1 MASNFDGINMFNTA
15 QQIGK
20 VTTDT
25 VADLGRFSRFAVG
38 TISWAVTGLRQWR
51 NWQLI
56 FPQFWEVGFR
66 SLPVVLLTGTFVG
79 MVIAVQAYDQFFN
92 VGLANQL
99 GSIINISVVRELG
112 PVLAG
117 VMLAGRVGGSL
128 TAELGTMKITEQ
140 IEALRSMGADPLR
153 VLAAP
158 RFLACLLMIPFLT
171 VYTDLTGVFGGYFI
185 CVDVYGVN
193 AADYWRYS
201 AQIAETWDI
210 SAGLLKSFFFGG
222 AIATISCYKGFTCK
236 EGAHGVGQACTEAFV
251 ASFISILALN
261 FMMGV
266 IFKAIYNTFWPLK
279 EML

>member
-1 MASNFDGINMFNTA
+1 MLNTV
-15 QQIGK
+15 QRVGR
-20 VTTDT
+20 VTTQT
-25 VADLGRFSRFAVG
+25 VANLGRFSRFAGG
-38 TISWAVTGLRQWR
+38 TISSALTGLRQWR
-51 NWQLI
+51 SWQLI
-56 FPQFWEVGFR
+56 FPQFWDIGTC

-79 MVIAVQAYDQFFN
+79 MVIAVQAYAQFYN

-99 GSIINISVVRELG
+99 GSIINVSVIRELG

-171 VYTDLTGVFGGYFI
+171 IYTDLTGVLGAYFI
-185 CVDVYGVN
+185 CVDVHGVN

-201 AQIAETWDI
+201 AQVVESWDVF
-210 SAGLLKSFFFGG
+210 AGLLKSFFFGG
-222 AIATISCYKGFTCK
+222 AIGLISCYKGFYSSR
-236 EGAHGVGQACTEAFV
+236 GASGVGRACTEGFV
-251 ASFISILALN
+251 LNFIVILALDL
-261 FMMGV
+261 FLAV
-266 IFKAIYNTFWPLK
+266 LLAAIYECIWGLRTWV
-279 EML
+279 

>member
-1 MASNFDGINMFNTA
+1 MFNA
-15 QQIGK
+15 LQYIGRF
-20 VTTDT
+20 TTN
-25 VADLGRFSRFAVG
+25 ALEDLGRFSRFAAG
-38 TISWAVTGLRQWR
+38 TISWSVRGLTRWR
-51 NWQLI
+51 NWQLL
-56 FPQFWEVGFR
+56 FPQFWEIGVC

-79 MVIAVQAYDQFFN
+79 MVIAVQAYSQFYN
-92 VGLANQL
+92 IGLASQL
-99 GSIINISVVRELG
+99 GSIINVSVIRELG

-171 VYTDLTGVFGGYFI
+171 VYTDLTGVYGGYFI

-201 AQIAETWDI
+201 ALITESWDI
-210 SAGLLKSFFFGG
+210 FAGLLKSFFFGG
-222 AIATISCYKGFTCK
+222 AIGLISCYKGFYCSR
-236 EGAHGVGQACTEAFV
+236 GASGVGRACTEGFV
-251 ASFISILALN
+251 LNFIVILALD
-261 FMMGV
+261 FFLA
-266 IFKAIYNTFWPLK
+266 ILLSAIYQIIWGWTSWV
-279 EML
+279 

>member
-1 MASNFDGINMFNTA
+1 MLERVQKLGRGTTA
-15 QQIGK
+15 M
-20 VTTDT
+20 
-25 VADLGRFSRFAVG
+25 VADFGRFSRFAGG
-38 TISWAVTGLRQWR
+38 TISWAFGGLRQWR
-51 NWQLI
+51 NWRLI
-56 FPQFWEVGFR
+56 FPQFWEVGWR

-79 MVIAVQAYDQFFN
+79 MVIAVQAYAQFAN

-128 TAELGTMKITEQ
+128 TAELGTMRITEQ

-153 VLAAP
+153 ILAGP
-158 RFLACLLMIPFLT
+158 RFLACLLMIPFLA

-201 AQIAETWDI
+201 AQVVYNWDI
-210 SAGLLKSFFFGG
+210 FVGLLKSFFFGG
-222 AIATISCYKGFTCK
+222 AIGLISCYKGFYCAR
-236 EGAHGVGQACTEAFV
+236 GASGVARACTEGFV
-251 ASFISILALN
+251 LN
-261 FMMGV
+261 FMAILVLDFFLAVLLG
-266 IFKAIYNTFWPLK
+266 AIYESIWGAVSFL
-279 EML
+279 

>member
-1 MASNFDGINMFNTA
+1 MLKAT

-20 VTTDT
+20 ATTEA
-25 VADLGRFSRFAVG
+25 VANLGRLSRFAGG
-38 TISWAVTGLRQWR
+38 TISWAFLGLRQWR
-51 NWQLI
+51 NLQLI
-56 FPQFWEVGFR
+56 FPQFWEIGTR

-79 MVIAVQAYDQFFN
+79 MVIAVQAYAQFYN

-99 GSIINISVVRELG
+99 GSIINVSVIRELG

-171 VYTDLTGVFGGYFI
+171 VYTDLTGVLGAYFI
-185 CVDVYGVN
+185 CVDIHGVN

-201 AQIAETWDI
+201 AQVVESWDVF
-210 SAGLLKSFFFGG
+210 AGLLKSFFFGG
-222 AIATISCYKGFTCK
+222 AIGLISCYKGFYCSR
-236 EGAHGVGQACTEAFV
+236 GASGVGRACTEGFV
-251 ASFISILALN
+251 LNFIVILVLDLFLALLLA
-261 FMMGV
+261 
-266 IFKAIYNTFWPLK
+266 AIYECIWGLRTWA
-279 EML
+279 

>member
-1 MASNFDGINMFNTA
+1 MAPNGADMMSA
-15 QQIGK
+15 VQHIGRF
-20 VTTDT
+20 TTDV
-25 VADLGRFSRFAVG
+25 VADLGRFSRFASG
-38 TISWAVTGLRQWR
+38 TISWAFVGLRRWR
-51 NWQLI
+51 NWQLL
-56 FPQFWEVGFR
+56 FPQFWDVGVC

-79 MVIAVQAYDQFFN
+79 MVIAVQAYAQFYSM
-92 VGLANQL
+92 GLANHL
-99 GSIINISVVRELG
+99 GSIINVSVIRELG

-185 CVDVYGVN
+185 CVDIYGVN

-201 AQIAETWDI
+201 ALVTETWDI

-222 AIATISCYKGFTCK
+222 AIGLISCYKGFHSSH
-236 EGAHGVGQACTEAFV
+236 GASGVGRACTEGFV
-251 ASFISILALN
+251 LNFIVILALD
-261 FMMGV
+261 FFLA
-266 IFKAIYNTFWPLK
+266 ILLSAIYECIWDLSTWV
-279 EML
+279 

>member
-1 MASNFDGINMFNTA
+1 MFNAA

-25 VADLGRFSRFAVG
+25 VADLGRFSRFTAG
-38 TISWAVTGLRQWR
+38 TISWAFAGLGQWR

-56 FPQFWEVGFR
+56 FPQFWEVGVR

-79 MVIAVQAYDQFFN
+79 MVLAVQAYAQFFN
-92 VGLANQL
+92 MGLANRL

-128 TAELGTMKITEQ
+128 TAELGTMKVTEQ

-153 VLAAP
+153 VLVAP

-171 VYTDLTGVFGGYFI
+171 IYTDLTGVFGGYFI

-201 AQIAETWDI
+201 ALITETWDI

-222 AIATISCYKGFTCK
+222 AIGLISCYKGFRCSR
-236 EGAHGVGQACTEAFV
+236 GASGVGRACTEGFV
-251 ASFISILALN
+251 LNFIVILALD
-261 FMMGV
+261 FFLA
-266 IFKAIYNTFWPLK
+266 ILLSAIYECIWGRISLV
-279 EML
+279 

>member
-1 MASNFDGINMFNTA
+1 MFNTA
-15 QQIGK
+15 QHIGR
-20 VTTDT
+20 VTTNT
-25 VADLGRFSRFAVG
+25 LANLGRFSRFASG
-38 TISWAVTGLRQWR
+38 TMSWAFLGLRQWR
-51 NWQLI
+51 NWQLL
-56 FPQFWEVGFR
+56 FPQFWEVGVR

-79 MVIAVQAYDQFFN
+79 MVIAVQAYTQFYN
-92 VGLANQL
+92 IGLANQL
-99 GSIINISVVRELG
+99 GSIINVSVIRELG

-193 AADYWRYS
+193 ATDYWRYS
-201 AQIAETWDI
+201 ALVTETWDI
-210 SAGLLKSFFFGG
+210 FAGLLKSFFFGG
-222 AIATISCYKGFTCK
+222 AIGLISCYKGFHCAR
-236 EGAHGVGQACTEAFV
+236 GASGVGRSCTEGLV
-251 ASFISILALN
+251 LNFIVILALD
-261 FMMGV
+261 FFLA
-266 IFKAIYNTFWPLK
+266 ILLSAIYVSIWGTFSWV
-279 EML
+279 

>member
-1 MASNFDGINMFNTA
+1 MLNAT

-20 VTTDT
+20 VTTEA
-25 VADLGRFSRFAVG
+25 VANFGRFSRFSAG
-38 TISWAVTGLRQWR
+38 TISWAFAGLKQWR
-51 NWQLI
+51 NWRLI
-56 FPQFWEVGFR
+56 FPQFWQVGAS

-79 MVIAVQAYDQFFN
+79 MVIAIQAYDQFFN

-171 VYTDLTGVFGGYFI
+171 IYTDLTGVFGGYFI

-193 AADYWRYS
+193 SADYWRYS
-201 AQIAETWDI
+201 AQVVENWDVF
-210 SAGLLKSFFFGG
+210 AGLLKSFFFGG
-222 AIATISCYKGFTCK
+222 AIGLISCYKGFHCSR
-236 EGAHGVGQACTEAFV
+236 GASGVGRACTEGFV
-251 ASFISILALN
+251 LNFIVILALD
-261 FMMGV
+261 FFLA
-266 IFKAIYNTFWPLK
+266 ILLSAIYESIWGRISLV
-279 EML
+279 

>member
-1 MASNFDGINMFNTA
+1 MLNTA

-20 VTTDT
+20 ITTET
-25 VADLGRFSRFAVG
+25 VANFGRFSRFAGG
-38 TISWAVTGLRQWR
+38 TISWAFAGLKQWR

-56 FPQFWEVGFR
+56 FPQFWEVGTR

-79 MVIAVQAYDQFFN
+79 MVIALQAYAQFYN
-92 VGLANQL
+92 IGLANQL
-99 GSIINISVVRELG
+99 GAIINISVIRELG

-185 CVDVYGVN
+185 CVDIYGVN

-201 AQIAETWDI
+201 AQVMENWDI
-210 SAGLLKSFFFGG
+210 FAGLLKSFFFGG
-222 AIATISCYKGFTCK
+222 AIGLISCYKGFHCSH
-236 EGAHGVGQACTEAFV
+236 GASGVGRACTEGFVLNFV
-251 ASFISILALN
+251 AILVLDLFLTVLLAAIYECIW
-261 FMMGV
+261 GV
-266 IFKAIYNTFWPLK
+266 ITWV
-279 EML
+279 

>member
-1 MASNFDGINMFNTA
+1 MSNIA

-20 VTTDT
+20 FTTDT
-25 VADLGRFSRFAVG
+25 VADLGRFSRFAAG
-38 TISWAVTGLRQWR
+38 TISWATVGLRQWR

-56 FPQFWEVGFR
+56 FPQFWEVGVR

-128 TAELGTMKITEQ
+128 TAELGTMKVTEQ

-201 AQIAETWDI
+201 ALITETWDI

-222 AIATISCYKGFTCK
+222 AIGLISCYKGFHCSR
-236 EGAHGVGQACTEAFV
+236 GASGVGRACTEGFV
-251 ASFISILALN
+251 LN
-261 FMMGV
+261 FIV
-266 IFKAIYNTFWPLK
+266 ILVLDFFLAILLSAIYECIWGRISLV
-279 EML
+279 